1 MKKGYKKKVYN
12 QQKPY
17 VSLATRKRRKRYRL
31 FFITIF
37 LLLVIAVVL
46 VILIQLKMK
55 KNGIPSDLTDTAA
68 ISPLLDEQIIETDS
82 DISKLDTTTLK
93 ASQDFSKK
101 RPNVEELL
109 SSGQY
114 QLLFDYCGYQLK
126 DKPHDFY
133 YLKLYG
139 LSAYQLASSALSE
152 SNKDIDLI
160 NGYLDIAIVNLKKA
174 RVLSDKD
181 NLVLLEILLG
191 KSYYAKGRFFM
202 DSSIYH
208 FHNALNLM
216 ATMKANASYISSNS
230 RIIHYYLG
238 SAYSEIGDYDNSIY
252 YFTLLD
258 GEEKNQLH
266 IAVSYYKQSNF
277 QKASEYISQVIAAT
291 NDTNLKISCLN
302 WKAKIYFEEGM
313 YDEAIA
319 IYEQLISEYPHSPDP
334 LYRIGLIYYEMNNK
348 VKARAYFRS
357 AADKEIPCPL
367 AYEAL
372 LTMF

>member
-1 MKKGYKKKVYN
+1 MKRGFKKKVYN

-17 VSLATRKRRKRYRL
+17 VSLATRKRQKRYKL
-31 FFITIF
+31 FFATLIF
-37 LLLVIAVVL
+37 LLIIAILLGV
-46 VILIQLKMK
+46 LIQIKIK
-55 KNGIPSDLTDTAA
+55 KNGIESNSDTISNLELLIDEKLGDTDAYVKEPP
-68 ISPLLDEQIIETDS
+68 IR
-82 DISKLDTTTLK
+82 
-93 ASQDFSKK
+93 DFSKK
-101 RPNVEELL
+101 PPKVDTLL
-109 SSGQY
+109 ENNQY
-114 QLLFDYCGYQLK
+114 QLLFDYCAYQLTT
-126 DKPHDFY
+126 KPHDFY
-133 YLKLYG
+133 WLKLYG
-139 LSAYQLASSALSE
+139 LAAYQLASNALSE
-152 SNKDIDLI
+152 SEKDTDLI
-160 NGYLDIAIVNLKKA
+160 NSFLDIAIVNLKKA
-174 RVLSDKD
+174 RVLSDRE

-208 FHNALNLM
+208 FHNALELIT
-216 ATMKANASYISSNS
+216 TMKANSAYINSNT
-230 RIIHYYLG
+230 RIIYYYLG
-238 SAYSEIGDYDNSIY
+238 SAYSEIGDFDNSIN

-266 IAVSYYKQSNF
+266 IAVSYYKQGNL
-277 QKASEYISQVIAAT
+277 QKANEYIQQVIQAT
-291 NDTNLKISCLN
+291 NDTNLRISCLN

-319 IYEQLISEYPHSPDP
+319 IYEELIKEYPHSPDP

-348 VKARAYFRS
+348 VKARAFFRS